1 MKQKHSLR
9 LLAGLVALTLCVC
22 LIAGCGDEKKNAASD
37 KSTTSAAETGTTSV
51 RKGVICKDNAFVRST
66 PGLAEDNKLGDLKK
80 NTPVVVLGE
89 TDGWYKIQYESSD
102 TGYGYVSI
110 GFIEITSSSP
120 AGTGGTGGSGAEGD
134 AADGAAAPSVIAINQ
149 SGTVMKKGVIVRSQP
164 EIDEKTRLGSL
175 KKGTSVNVIEQTGD
189 WYKIEYKSTA
199 GFAYV
204 SSQYI
209 SLEKKE
215 TTVSAVAAE
224 GFTPLSQKL
233 KGTVNDT
240 GVYVR
245 KSPDTEKDTRLK
257 MMEKGASVTIL
268 AQSDNWYQIEY
279 KTSSGVAYIA
289 SKYVTVSSNTANA
302 SPTFTNLSQ
311 KTKGT
316 VTEAGVYVRRSPNTD
331 NSSRIEL
338 IKKGASVTV
347 VAKAD
352 GWYKITYKTTSG
364 YAYIASQ
371 FVYLPSDTSG
381 FVNLPNK
388 VKGTVND
395 NGVYVRKS
403 PDTSAQSKIKMLE
416 KGAAVTV
423 VAQSGSWYKIA
434 YSGTSSGYAYVAS
447 QFVTLPT
454 DTSGFTNLSAKVKGT
469 VNDTGVYVRRSPDTS
484 ASSRIKLLEKG
495 SSVTVVAQSDSWYKI
510 AYSGTSSGYAYIASQ
525 FVTLSSSVTASPDS
539 FVDLPKKV
547 KGTVAKN
554 GVYVRKSPD
563 TSNSSRI
570 KMLTKGATVTVVA
583 QSAEWYKVEYNT
595 SSGYGYI
602 AAAFLTLPDGA
613 VASNITFTALGQKT
627 KATVTKNG
635 VFVRSSPDTSEKT
648 KLATL
653 KKNAVVTVLA
663 TSENWVKIEYNT
675 TAGYAYISAQYV
687 NFASDTGAPAQNANT
702 IAANT
707 AATITKNGVF
717 VRSAP
722 DTTDASKLGTLKKG
736 TTVTVLAKEGDWYK
750 IQYNTAEGY
759 AYVSAQFVAKKETAN
774 SSLSDK
780 EKKTN
785 AEYWLNYAR
794 SYARNIGLTVKD
806 DKEGGMDSSIPV
818 ESPSTNATI
827 RKAIAERLDGY
838 RKNGVTT
845 VRFWITNEYNSQWE
859 LFIAYS

>member
-37 KSTTSAAETGTTSV
+37 QSTASAAEAGTTSV
-51 RKGVICKDNAFVRST
+51 KKGVICRDNAFVRST

-89 TDGWYKIQYESSD
+89 EDGWYKIQYESEA
-102 TGYGYVSI
+102 GYGYVSI

-120 AGTGGTGGSGAEGD
+120 AGTGGTGGSGAEGGS
-134 AADGAAAPSVIAINQ
+134 ADGSAVPSVIAINR
-149 SGTVMKKGVIVRSQP
+149 SGSVTKNGVIVRSQP

-189 WYKIEYKSTA
+189 WYKIEYKTDA

-204 SSQYI
+204 SSQYVT
-209 SLEKKE
+209 LDKKE
-215 TTVSAVAAE
+215 TTVTAVAAE
-224 GFTPLSQKL
+224 GFTALSQKL

-257 MMEKGASVTIL
+257 MMEKGASVTIV

-289 SKYVTVSSNTANA
+289 AKYVTISSNAATAA
-302 SPTFTNLSQ
+302 PTFTNLRQ

-316 VTEAGVYVRRSPNTD
+316 VTESGVYVRRSPNSE

-338 IKKGASVTV
+338 IKKGTSVTV
-347 VAKAD
+347 VAQAD

-381 FVNLPNK
+381 FVNLEKK
-388 VKGTVND
+388 VKGTIND

-403 PDTSAQSKIKMLE
+403 PDTSTQSKIKMLE

-434 YSGTSSGYAYVAS
+434 YSGTSSGYAYVA
-447 QFVTLPT
+447 
-454 DTSGFTNLSAKVKGT
+454 
-469 VNDTGVYVRRSPDTS
+469 
-484 ASSRIKLLEKG
+484 
-495 SSVTVVAQSDSWYKI
+495 AQ
-510 AYSGTSSGYAYIASQ
+510 YI
-525 FVTLSSSVTASPDS
+525 TLSSSVTASPDS
-539 FVDLPKKV
+539 FVNLPKKV

-570 KMLTKGATVTVVA
+570 KMLTKGTAVTVVA
-583 QSAEWYKVEYNT
+583 QSSEWYKVEYNT
-595 SSGYGYI
+595 TSGYGYI
-602 AAAFLTLPDGA
+602 AAGFLTLPDGA
-613 VASNITFTALGQKT
+613 GLSDVTFTPLEQKT

-635 VFVRSSPDTSEKT
+635 VFVRSAPDTSEKT

-653 KKNAVVTVLA
+653 KKNAVVTVIA

-675 TAGYAYISAQYV
+675 TAGCAYISSQYV
-687 NFASDTGAPAQNANT
+687 NFASDTGTSSQNTDT

-707 AATITKNGVF
+707 EATITKNGVF

-722 DTTDASKLGTLKKG
+722 DTTEVSKLGTLKKG
-736 TTVTVLAKEGDWYK
+736 TSVTVLGKEGDWYK
-750 IQYNTAEGY
+750 IKYNTASGY
-759 AYVSAQFVAKKETAN
+759 AYVSAQFVAKKETPNA
-774 SSLSDK
+774 SLNDK

-785 AEYWLNYAR
+785 AEYWLSYAR
-794 SYARNIGLTVKD
+794 SYARNIGLTIRD
-806 DKEGGMDSSIPV
+806 DKEGGMDSSIPA

-827 RKAIAERLDGY
+827 RKTIAERLDGY
-838 RKNGVTT
+838 RQNGVTT
-845 VRFWITNEYNSQWE
+845 VRFWISNEYNSQWE

>member
-37 KSTTSAAETGTTSV
+37 QSTASAAEAGTTSV
-51 RKGVICKDNAFVRST
+51 KKGVICRDNAFVRST

-89 TDGWYKIQYESSD
+89 EDGWYKIQYESEA
-102 TGYGYVSI
+102 GYGYVSI

-120 AGTGGTGGSGAEGD
+120 AGTGGTGGSGAEGGS
-134 AADGAAAPSVIAINQ
+134 ADGSAVPSVIAINR
-149 SGTVMKKGVIVRSQP
+149 SGSVTKNGVIVRSQP

-189 WYKIEYKSTA
+189 WYKIEYKTDA

-204 SSQYI
+204 SSQYVT
-209 SLEKKE
+209 LDKKE
-215 TTVSAVAAE
+215 TTVTAVAAE
-224 GFTPLSQKL
+224 GFTALSQKL

-268 AQSDNWYQIEY
+268 AQSDSWYQIEY

-289 SKYVTVSSNTANA
+289 SKYVTVSSNAATAA
-302 SPTFTNLSQ
+302 PTFTNLRQ

-316 VTEAGVYVRRSPNTD
+316 VTESGVYVRRSPNSE

-338 IKKGASVTV
+338 IKKGTSVTV
-347 VAKAD
+347 VAQAD

-381 FVNLPNK
+381 FVNLEKK
-388 VKGTVND
+388 VKGTIND

-403 PDTSAQSKIKMLE
+403 PDTSTQSKIKMLE

-434 YSGTSSGYAYVAS
+434 YSGTSSGYAYVAA

-469 VNDTGVYVRRSPDTS
+469 VNDTGVYVRRSPDTA

-495 SSVTVVAQSDSWYKI
+495 SSVTVVAQSGSWYKI
-510 AYSGTSSGYAYIASQ
+510 AYSGTSSGYAYVAAQYI
-525 FVTLSSSVTASPDS
+525 TLSSSVTASPDS

-570 KMLTKGATVTVVA
+570 KMLTKGTAVTVVA
-583 QSAEWYKVEYNT
+583 QSSEWYKVEYNT
-595 SSGYGYI
+595 TSGYGYI
-602 AAAFLTLPDGA
+602 AAGFLTLPDGA
-613 VASNITFTALGQKT
+613 GLSDVTFTPLEQKT

-635 VFVRSSPDTSEKT
+635 VFVRSAPDTSEKT

-653 KKNAVVTVLA
+653 KKNAVVTVIA

-675 TAGYAYISAQYV
+675 TAGCAYISSQYV
-687 NFASDTGAPAQNANT
+687 NFASDTGTSSQNTDT

-707 AATITKNGVF
+707 EATITKNGVF

-722 DTTDASKLGTLKKG
+722 DTTEVSKLGTLKKG
-736 TTVTVLAKEGDWYK
+736 TSVTVLGKEGDWYK
-750 IQYNTAEGY
+750 IKYNTASGY
-759 AYVSAQFVAKKETAN
+759 AYVSAQFVAKKETPNA
-774 SSLSDK
+774 SLNDK

-785 AEYWLNYAR
+785 AEYWLSYAR
-794 SYARNIGLTVKD
+794 SYARNIGLTIRD
-806 DKEGGMDSSIPV
+806 DKEGGMDSSIPA

-827 RKAIAERLDGY
+827 RKTIAERLDGY
-838 RKNGVTT
+838 RQNGVTT
-845 VRFWITNEYNSQWE
+845 VRFWISNEYNSQWE

>member
-37 KSTTSAAETGTTSV
+37 QSTASAAEAGTTSV
-51 RKGVICKDNAFVRST
+51 KKGVICRDNAFVRST

-89 TDGWYKIQYESSD
+89 EDGWYKIQYESEA
-102 TGYGYVSI
+102 GYGYVSI

-120 AGTGGTGGSGAEGD
+120 AGTGGTGGSGAEGGS
-134 AADGAAAPSVIAINQ
+134 ADGSAVPSVIAINR
-149 SGTVMKKGVIVRSQP
+149 SGSVTKNGVIVRSQP

-189 WYKIEYKSTA
+189 WYKIEYKTDA

-204 SSQYI
+204 SSQYVT
-209 SLEKKE
+209 LDKKE
-215 TTVSAVAAE
+215 TTVTAVAAE
-224 GFTPLSQKL
+224 GFTALSQKL

-268 AQSDNWYQIEY
+268 AQSDSWYQIEY

-289 SKYVTVSSNTANA
+289 SKYVTVSSNAATAA
-302 SPTFTNLSQ
+302 PTFTNLRQ

-316 VTEAGVYVRRSPNTD
+316 VTESGVYVRRSPNSE

-338 IKKGASVTV
+338 IKKGTSVTV
-347 VAKAD
+347 VAQAD

-381 FVNLPNK
+381 FVNLEKK
-388 VKGTVND
+388 VKGTIND

-403 PDTSAQSKIKMLE
+403 PDTSTQSKIKMLE

-434 YSGTSSGYAYVAS
+434 YSGTSSGYAYVA
-447 QFVTLPT
+447 
-454 DTSGFTNLSAKVKGT
+454 
-469 VNDTGVYVRRSPDTS
+469 
-484 ASSRIKLLEKG
+484 
-495 SSVTVVAQSDSWYKI
+495 AQ
-510 AYSGTSSGYAYIASQ
+510 YI
-525 FVTLSSSVTASPDS
+525 TLSSSVTASPDS
-539 FVDLPKKV
+539 FVNLPKKV

-570 KMLTKGATVTVVA
+570 KMLTKGTAVTVVA
-583 QSAEWYKVEYNT
+583 QSSEWYKVEYNT
-595 SSGYGYI
+595 TSGYGYI
-602 AAAFLTLPDGA
+602 AAGFLTLPDGA
-613 VASNITFTALGQKT
+613 GLSDVTFTPLEQKT

-635 VFVRSSPDTSEKT
+635 VFVRSAPDTSEKT

-653 KKNAVVTVLA
+653 KKNAVVTVIA

-675 TAGYAYISAQYV
+675 TAGCAYISSQYV
-687 NFASDTGAPAQNANT
+687 NFASDTGTSSQNTDT

-707 AATITKNGVF
+707 EATITKNGVF

-722 DTTDASKLGTLKKG
+722 DTTEVSKLGTLKKG
-736 TTVTVLAKEGDWYK
+736 TSVTVLGKEGDWYK
-750 IQYNTAEGY
+750 IKYNTASGY
-759 AYVSAQFVAKKETAN
+759 AYVSAQFVAKKETPNA
-774 SSLSDK
+774 SLNDK

-785 AEYWLNYAR
+785 AEYWLSYAR
-794 SYARNIGLTVKD
+794 SYARNIGLTIRD
-806 DKEGGMDSSIPV
+806 DKEGGMDSSIPA

-827 RKAIAERLDGY
+827 RKTIAERLDGY
-838 RKNGVTT
+838 RQNGVTT
-845 VRFWITNEYNSQWE
+845 VRFWISNEYNSQWE

>member
-1 MKQKHSLR
+1 M
-9 LLAGLVALTLCVC
+9 
-22 LIAGCGDEKKNAASD
+22 
-37 KSTTSAAETGTTSV
+37 
-51 RKGVICKDNAFVRST
+51 
-66 PGLAEDNKLGDLKK
+66 
-80 NTPVVVLGE
+80 
-89 TDGWYKIQYESSD
+89 
-102 TGYGYVSI
+102 
-110 GFIEITSSSP
+110 
-120 AGTGGTGGSGAEGD
+120 
-134 AADGAAAPSVIAINQ
+134 
-149 SGTVMKKGVIVRSQP
+149 
-164 EIDEKTRLGSL
+164 
-175 KKGTSVNVIEQTGD
+175 
-189 WYKIEYKSTA
+189 
-199 GFAYV
+199 
-204 SSQYI
+204 
-209 SLEKKE
+209 
-215 TTVSAVAAE
+215 
-224 GFTPLSQKL
+224 
-233 KGTVNDT
+233 
-240 GVYVR
+240 
-245 KSPDTEKDTRLK
+245 
-257 MMEKGASVTIL
+257 
-268 AQSDNWYQIEY
+268 
-279 KTSSGVAYIA
+279 
-289 SKYVTVSSNTANA
+289 
-302 SPTFTNLSQ
+302 
-311 KTKGT
+311 
-316 VTEAGVYVRRSPNTD
+316 
-331 NSSRIEL
+331 
-338 IKKGASVTV
+338 
-347 VAKAD
+347 
-352 GWYKITYKTTSG
+352 
-364 YAYIASQ
+364 
-371 FVYLPSDTSG
+371 
-381 FVNLPNK
+381 
-388 VKGTVND
+388 
-395 NGVYVRKS
+395 
-403 PDTSAQSKIKMLE
+403 
-416 KGAAVTV
+416 
-423 VAQSGSWYKIA
+423 
-434 YSGTSSGYAYVAS
+434 
-447 QFVTLPT
+447 
-454 DTSGFTNLSAKVKGT
+454 KGT

>member
-1 MKQKHSLR
+1 MKQKHSIR
-9 LLAGLVALTLCVC
+9 LLAGLVALTLCIC
-22 LIAGCGDEKKNAASD
+22 PLAGCGDKANRDASD
-37 KSTTSAAETGTTSV
+37 KSTASAAETGTASV
-51 RKGVICKDNAFVRST
+51 QKGVICKDTAFVRST

-89 TDGWYKIQYESSD
+89 VDGWYKIQYENSD
-102 TGYGYVSI
+102 TGCGYVSI
-110 GFIEITSSSP
+110 GYIEITSSTP
-120 AGTGGTGGSGAEGD
+120 AGTGTGGDS
-134 AADGAAAPSVIAINQ
+134 ADGSAAPSVIAINQ

-189 WYKIEYKSTA
+189 WYKIEYKSTT

-209 SLEKKE
+209 SLEEKNKGE

-268 AQSDNWYQIEY
+268 AQSDTWYQIEY

-289 SKYVTVSSNTANA
+289 AKYVTISGNTANA
-302 SPTFTNLSQ
+302 SPTFTNLSK

-316 VTEAGVYVRRSPNTD
+316 VLDSGVYVRRSPNSD
-331 NSSRIEL
+331 KSSRIEL

-347 VAKAD
+347 VAQAD
-352 GWYKITYKTTSG
+352 GWYKITYNTTSG

-381 FVNLPNK
+381 FVNLEKK

-416 KGAAVTV
+416 KGSAVTV

-454 DTSGFTNLSAKVKGT
+454 DTSGFTNLPSKVKGT
-469 VNDTGVYVRRSPDTS
+469 VNDTGVYVRRAPDTS

-495 SSVTVVAQSDSWYKI
+495 SSVTVVAQSGSWYKI
-510 AYSGTSSGYAYIASQ
+510 AYSGTSSGYAYVAAQYI
-525 FVTLSSSVTASPDS
+525 TLSSSVTASPDS

-570 KMLTKGATVTVVA
+570 KMLTKGTAVTVVA
-583 QSAEWYKVEYNT
+583 QSSEWYKVEYNT
-595 SSGYGYI
+595 TSGYGYI
-602 AAAFLTLPDGA
+602 AAQLLTLPDSA
-613 VASNITFTALGQKT
+613 VASNITFTALDKRT

-653 KKNAVVTVLA
+653 KKNAVVTVIA
-663 TSENWVKIEYNT
+663 TSENWAKIEYNN
-675 TAGYAYISAQYV
+675 TAGYAYISAQYIS
-687 NFASDTGAPAQNANT
+687 FGSDTDTPAQNANT

-722 DTTDASKLGTLKKG
+722 NTTEASKLGTLKKG

-785 AEYWLNYAR
+785 AEYWQSYAR
-794 SYARNIGLTVKD
+794 SYARNIGLTVKN